1 LPLLMG
7 VVGMVLLIA
16 CVNVANLMLA
26 RAAAR
31 QKEIAV
37 RLSLGA
43 SRGRLAQQLLTE
55 SVLLAGLGGVV
66 GLVLAQWSTDLLVA
80 AISTGETSIPTD
92 IRLSGKM
99 LAFTGAVSLLTGL
112 LFGLA
117 PAFAA
122 TRMNLTRMLKEGEAG
137 AESRPRRLTKLLV
150 VAQVALSVVL
160 LIGAGLLLGSL
171 RQLYAVDTGFERN
184 QVLTMR
190 VLPQLIGYEYAREMP
205 LYQQLLARLNALPGV
220 QSASL
225 ARFVAGRGGPV
236 APRYFETMGIRLAQ
250 GREFAATDTADAPK
264 VAIISESTAR
274 KHFPQANP
282 LGQFL
287 PGEVAA
293 RYGGGNIE
301 IVGIAKDIKQRLQS
315 QRWAENVYVPY
326 TQAPPQDL
334 GQANFFVRTIGN
346 PDSLIPALRREA
358 QAIEQD
364 LAFEAIKVQAEET
377 NQWVVEE
384 RSLAKLLSF
393 FGALALALAMLGLYG
408 VMSYLVTQGTREIGL
423 RMALGAQPR
432 DILTLVVGHGLL
444 LAGIGVALG
453 LAGAAAATR
462 VMKSWLFGISA
473 TDPLTFA
480 MVALLLLVVA
490 GVACWIPARRATKVD
505 PLVALRHE

>member
-1 LPLLMG
+1 
-7 VVGMVLLIA
+7 
-16 CVNVANLMLA
+16 
-26 RAAAR
+26 
-31 QKEIAV
+31 
-37 RLSLGA
+37 
-43 SRGRLAQQLLTE
+43 
-55 SVLLAGLGGVV
+55 
-66 GLVLAQWSTDLLVA
+66 
-80 AISTGETSIPTD
+80 
-92 IRLSGKM
+92 
-99 LAFTGAVSLLTGL
+99 
-112 LFGLA
+112 
-117 PAFAA
+117 
-122 TRMNLTRMLKEGEAG
+122 
-137 AESRPRRLTKLLV
+137 
-150 VAQVALSVVL
+150 
-160 LIGAGLLLGSL
+160 
-171 RQLYAVDTGFERN
+171 
-184 QVLTMR
+184 
-190 VLPQLIGYEYAREMP
+190 
-205 LYQQLLARLNALPGV
+205 
-220 QSASL
+220 
-225 ARFVAGRGGPV
+225 
-236 APRYFETMGIRLAQ
+236 
-250 GREFAATDTADAPK
+250 
-264 VAIISESTAR
+264 
-274 KHFPQANP
+274 
-282 LGQFL
+282 
-287 PGEVAA
+287 
-293 RYGGGNIE
+293 
-301 IVGIAKDIKQRLQS
+301 
-315 QRWAENVYVPY
+315 
-326 TQAPPQDL
+326 L

-346 PDSLIPALRREA
+346 PDSLIPALLREA